1 MFVLSQ
7 VPAFLDVN
15 SVFFS
20 VLGYPVSYVE
30 FIGATTGL
38 VSVLLAAKSNIWTWA
53 SGLINVVCF
62 FLIFYQVQLYSD
74 MFLQVYFF
82 AASIYGWI
90 IWSRQNKQA
99 ENPIRVLNRKQRIVL
114 AVMILFSTV
123 LLGFFIQNIHTIFP
137 NIFQKPASYPYV
149 DTFIAVLSVLA
160 TILLAKRIL
169 ENWFLWIIVD
179 ILSVGLYAAKDVVLI
194 SVEYLIFLCL
204 ASFGFYN
211 WYKLK
216 RDENRIGIR

>member
-1 MFVLSQ
+1 MSVLSQ
-7 VPAFLDVN
+7 IPVFLDVN

-20 VLGYPVSYVE
+20 ILDYPVSYVE
-30 FIGATTGL
+30 FTGAITGL

-53 SGLINVVCF
+53 SGLINVACF

-90 IWSRQNKQA
+90 IWSKQNKKA
-99 ENPIRVLNRKQRIVL
+99 ENPIRVLSGRQKIAL
-114 AVMILFSTV
+114 AAIIIFSTAA
-123 LLGFFIQNIHTIFP
+123 LGFFIQNIHAIFP
-137 NIFQKPASYPYV
+137 NAFQKPASYPYI

-169 ENWFLWIIVD
+169 ENWFLWIVVD
-179 ILSVGLYAAKDVVLI
+179 VLSVGLYAAKSVMLI
-194 SVEYLIFLCL
+194 SIEYFIFLCL
-204 ASFGFYN
+204 ASFGLYN
-211 WYKLK
+211 WLKL
-216 RDENRIGIR
+216 RNDEKRIGAG

>member
-1 MFVLSQ
+1 MFASQ
-7 VPAFLDVN
+7 LAEIFDVN
-15 SVFFS
+15 TIFFTF
-20 VLGYPVSYVE
+20 LGYPISYVE
-30 FIGATTGL
+30 FVGTTTGL

-53 SGLINVVCF
+53 TGLINVACF

-82 AASIYGWI
+82 ATSIYGWI
-90 IWSRQNKQA
+90 LWSKQNKQD
-99 ENPIRVLNRKQRIVL
+99 ENPIRLLSQKQRIVL
-114 AVMILFSTV
+114 TTIIFFSTF
-123 LLGFFIQNIHTIFP
+123 LLGTLIKNIHIILP

-169 ENWFLWIIVD
+169 ENWFLWIVVD
-179 ILSVGLYAAKDVVLI
+179 ILSVGLYALKNVKLI
-194 SVEYLIFLCL
+194 SIEYFIFLCI

-211 WYKLK
+211 WYKL
-216 RDENRIGIR
+216 RDENRIGVG

>member
-1 MFVLSQ
+1 MFALSQ
-7 VPAFLDVN
+7 IPALLDVN

-20 VLGYPVSYVE
+20 VLDYPVSYVE

-38 VSVLLAAKSNIWTWA
+38 VSVTLAAKSNIWTWA
-53 SGLINVVCF
+53 SGLINVACF

-90 IWSRQNKQA
+90 IWGRQNQHE
-99 ENPIRVLNRKQRIVL
+99 ENPIRVLSRKQKIVL
-114 AVMILFSTV
+114 TMIIVFSTA
-123 LLGFFIQNIHTIFP
+123 LLGFFIRNIHTIFP
-137 NIFQKPASYPYV
+137 NVFQKPASYPYI

-169 ENWFLWIIVD
+169 ENWYLWIVVD
-179 ILSVGLYAAKDVVLI
+179 ILSVGLYAAKSVMLI
-194 SVEYLIFLCL
+194 SIEYFIFLCI
-204 ASFGFYN
+204 ASFGLCN
-211 WYKLK
+211 WLRLK
-216 RDENRIGIR
+216 NDEKRISAG